1 MNSLNRQLFSHDLST
16 SDEDEEISSIRS
28 LSSLGLDRGLGHG
41 LDLELGMEIDTLEQ
55 DRRGD
60 DPAPVY
66 ARLYSIVAGQRC
78 DFPGECFLG
87 TRFEDGIIA
96 SATWEEE
103 MRAVF
108 ATEGAI
114 STCRR
119 YLDDNAL

>member
-1 MNSLNRQLFSHDLST
+1 MNSLNHQLFTHDLAT
-16 SDEDEEISSIRS
+16 TADDEEISSIRP
-28 LSSLGLDRGLGHG
+28 LSSLGHG
-41 LDLELGMEIDTLEQ
+41 LDLELGMEIDTLDH
-55 DRRGD
+55 DRDVG

-78 DFPGECFLG
+78 DFPGESFLG
-87 TRFEDGIIA
+87 TRFENGVIA
-96 SATWEEE
+96 SASWEEE

-108 ATEGAI
+108 ATDGAI